1 MEIKKKL
8 HILFAFVLIAVTAC
22 QKDKLVSKGTDL
34 PVIESYLIQGQP
46 IVVKLYQQKN
56 LNDTALYG
64 QPISGIKVYILTGD
78 EKLQLGESAKGVYNY
93 TDKDI
98 LVTGKTYTLQF
109 DYNGHSVA
117 ASTVMPPKPANFA
130 SQYGGITLPT
140 IGGSGGANNNV
151 LNIFTWSNP
160 NALHHVLAFKATSG
174 IIPVSMFGRTLP
186 VNSQINTNRALQ
198 YNITGR
204 EFAYQGNYMAILF
217 SANQEYINLLDNNAN
232 STSSQTLTQIPT
244 NIVNGFG
251 IFTAMQAD
259 TLNFNVY

>member
-1 MEIKKKL
+1 MEIKKQL
-8 HILFAFVLIAVTAC
+8 PILFACILIAFTAC
-22 QKDKLVSKGTDL
+22 QKNKLVSKGTDL
-34 PVIESYLIQGQP
+34 PVIAAYLVQGQP
-46 IVVKLYQQKN
+46 IAVKLYHQKN
-56 LNDTALYG
+56 LNDTAVYG
-64 QPISGIKVYILTGD
+64 QPIGGIKVYILTEND
-78 EKLQLGESAKGVYNY
+78 KLQLTESTKGTYNY
-93 TDKDI
+93 ADNSI

-109 DYNGHSVA
+109 DYNGNSVS
-117 ASTVMPPKPANFA
+117 ASTVMPPKPVNFA
-130 SQYGGITLPT
+130 SQYGGITLPA
-140 IGGSGGANNNV
+140 GGAPGSGNNDV

-174 IIPVSMFGRTLP
+174 IVPVSMFGRTLP

-217 SANQEYINLLDNNAN
+217 SVNQEYINLLDNNAG

-244 NIVNGFG
+244 NILNGFG

-259 TLNFNVY
+259 TLDFNVY